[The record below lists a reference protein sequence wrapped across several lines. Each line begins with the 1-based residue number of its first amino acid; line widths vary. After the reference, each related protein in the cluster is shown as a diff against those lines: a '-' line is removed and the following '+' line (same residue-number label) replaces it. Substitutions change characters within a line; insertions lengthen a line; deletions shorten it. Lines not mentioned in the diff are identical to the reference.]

1 MMMQPWTTRE
11 VSTAKILER
20 LGPELQGVAGLRW
33 AGVQPP
39 ALPTPG
45 QGYPVELVLKSTENV
60 ETIAQISDEII
71 GRAMDTNR
79 FFFLASRL
87 KVDRPEGVV
96 EIDRD
101 KAALLGVDMAQL
113 SADLSALLA
122 GGEASRFAFENRSYK
137 IIPQVDRQSRLN
149 PQQLEGYYTR
159 ARNGE
164 LVPMSTVVKVT
175 DRIVPRAI
183 EHFQQLNSN
192 TILAVPRPDVSQGQ
206 ALQILEDITAEVAP
220 ASFQVDYS
228 GASRQFKTEGSALLA
243 TFGFAIVII
252 YLVLAAQFES
262 FRDPLIMLITVPMAI
277 CGALLVINIIGI
289 TNGMQLTNLTGATLN
304 IYTQVGLVTLI
315 GVISKHG
322 ILMVEFANTLQAQ
335 GINKRAAIEEAA
347 SIRMRPI
354 LMTTAALV
362 VAMIPLLI
370 AAGPGASAR
379 FSIGLVMASGMTI
392 GTLLT
397 LYVVPVM
404 YQLVASDLGGQ
415 KDIPVNTTPAPAHA

>member
-1 MMMQPWTTRE
+1 
-11 VSTAKILER
+11 
-20 LGPELQGVAGLRW
+20 
-33 AGVQPP
+33 
-39 ALPTPG
+39 
-45 QGYPVELVLKSTENV
+45 
-60 ETIAQISDEII
+60 
-71 GRAMDTNR
+71 
-79 FFFLASRL
+79 
-87 KVDRPEGVV
+87 
-96 EIDRD
+96 
-101 KAALLGVDMAQL
+101 
-113 SADLSALLA
+113 
-122 GGEASRFAFENRSYK
+122 
-137 IIPQVDRQSRLN
+137 
-149 PQQLEGYYTR
+149 
-159 ARNGE
+159 
-164 LVPMSTVVKVT
+164 
-175 DRIVPRAI
+175 
-183 EHFQQLNSN
+183 
-192 TILAVPRPDVSQGQ
+192 
-206 ALQILEDITAEVAP
+206 
-220 ASFQVDYS
+220 
-228 GASRQFKTEGSALLA
+228 
-243 TFGFAIVII
+243 
-252 YLVLAAQFES
+252 
-262 FRDPLIMLITVPMAI
+262 MAI

-379 FSIGLVMASGMTI
+379 FSIGLVIAAGMTI

-415 KDIPVNTTPAPAHA
+415 EDIPVNTAPAPAPAHA

>member
-1 MMMQPWTTRE
+1 
-11 VSTAKILER
+11 
-20 LGPELQGVAGLRW
+20 
-33 AGVQPP
+33 
-39 ALPTPG
+39 
-45 QGYPVELVLKSTENV
+45 
-60 ETIAQISDEII
+60 
-71 GRAMDTNR
+71 
-79 FFFLASRL
+79 
-87 KVDRPEGVV
+87 
-96 EIDRD
+96 
-101 KAALLGVDMAQL
+101 
-113 SADLSALLA
+113 
-122 GGEASRFAFENRSYK
+122 
-137 IIPQVDRQSRLN
+137 
-149 PQQLEGYYTR
+149 
-159 ARNGE
+159 
-164 LVPMSTVVKVT
+164 TVVKVT

-379 FSIGLVMASGMTI
+379 FSIGLVIASGMTI